1 MKRSTIETIVLIV
14 GVIVIGTALFF
25 MFGRDAEDPSKSL
38 FITNLTF
45 SFGFL
50 IYIVYSIMASNSLN
64 REIRGLNKHIEGL
77 KTEISKHKK
86 TISQKE
92 GDIKG
97 LQNELSEKQDVITSQ
112 TERIETLEKK
122 VSELENPETRS

>member
-1 MKRSTIETIVLIV
+1 MKRSTIETIVLVV
-14 GVIVIGTALFF
+14 GVAVIGVALFF
-25 MFGRDAEDPSKSL
+25 MFGRDETDPSRSL

-77 KTEISKHKK
+77 KTEIAKCKK
-86 TISQKE
+86 QISEKNAE
-92 GDIKG
+92 IKQQ
-97 LQNELSEKQDVITSQ
+97 QNELSEKQDVITSQ
-112 TERIETLEKK
+112 TEKIETLEKK
-122 VSELENPETRS
+122 VSELENPEARS